1 MYEVSHFFEDS
12 KMDSYTDLIVP
23 NAPFFYSLKIS
34 ENLTVF
40 WCFKRVQK
48 GALNKWVN
56 NYQICS
62 NELFH
67 SKDKSPGEIS
77 DSMLELITNLEPITI
92 SFFVSNML
100 KPGTL
105 LKVTLLHRRF
115 SYFLNCANGTKSRKT
130 PHLL

>member
-1 MYEVSHFFEDS
+1 
-12 KMDSYTDLIVP
+12 MDSYTDLIVP
-23 NAPFFYSLKIS
+23 NAPFLYSLKIS
-34 ENLTVF
+34 ENLTV
-40 WCFKRVQK
+40 
-48 GALNKWVN
+48 ALNKWVN